1 MPQYLSQRQIHF
13 LMGSIIISTNFK
25 LHNHKQ
31 VNKEQYL
38 KKKKKRVNKEHT
50 LTLEHYFMELN
61 KTYMY

>member
-31 VNKEQYL
+31 VNKE
-38 KKKKKRVNKEHT
+38 NT